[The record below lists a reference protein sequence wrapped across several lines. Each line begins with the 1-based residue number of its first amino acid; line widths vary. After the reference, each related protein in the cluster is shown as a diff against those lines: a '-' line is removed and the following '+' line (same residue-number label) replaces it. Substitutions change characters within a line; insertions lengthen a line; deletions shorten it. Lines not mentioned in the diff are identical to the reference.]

1 MGHNELDQPAFT
13 QPLMYKIVAQM
24 KPVAEKYEEQLIKE
38 GVIT

>member
-1 MGHNELDQPAFT
+1 
-13 QPLMYKIVAQM
+13 MYKIVAQM